1 MNHSRKEF
9 RGGKKLEARQLK
21 RDIGKMLITPY
32 IILFGIE
39 SHDRLLVIEEQRGR
53 QEKTIS
59 RRDEKGGWLIT

>member
-1 MNHSRKEF
+1 
-9 RGGKKLEARQLK
+9 
-21 RDIGKMLITPY
+21 MLITPY

-59 RRDEKGGWLIT
+59 RRDERGGLVDYVNFFTEKSKIKIE